1 MSANIFWAVGASFL
15 GAVIGA
21 LGMGGGSVLIIYLT
35 AYLGLE
41 QLAAQG
47 INLVFF
53 LPVAAVALIFHHKH
67 SLIKWKVALLCAAVG
82 LAGVY
87 FGQMIAMRVGSELL
101 QKLFGGFLLIIGL
114 REIFAKNPQKPG
126 KGTGTK

>member
-1 MSANIFWAVGASFL
+1 MSADIFLAIGASFL
-15 GAVIGA
+15 AAVIGA

-47 INLVFF
+47 INLIFF

-67 SLIKWKVALLCAAVG
+67 GLIKWKVALPCAAVG
-82 LAGVY
+82 LVGVY
-87 FGQMIAMRVGSELL
+87 FGQMLAMRVGSELL

-114 REIFAKNPQKPG
+114 REVFAKKPHKAG
-126 KGTGTK
+126 ER

>member
-1 MSANIFWAVGASFL
+1 MDMLWAILAAFF

-41 QLAAQG
+41 QLKAQG
-47 INLVFF
+47 INLMFF
-53 LPVAAVALIFHHKH
+53 LPVAAVALILHQRHG
-67 SLIKWKVALLCAAVG
+67 LIRWRVALPLAGLG

-87 FGQMIAMRVGSELL
+87 LGSRLALHIGSPLL
-101 QKLFGGFLLIIGL
+101 GKLFGGFLLIIGL
-114 REIFAKNPQKPG
+114 REVFAKEKIAQSEK
-126 KGTGTK
+126 

>member
-1 MSANIFWAVGASFL
+1 MSADIFWAIAASFL

-41 QLAAQG
+41 QLTAQG

-53 LPVAAVALIFHHKH
+53 LPVAVVALISHHRH
-67 SLIKWKVALLCAAVG
+67 GLIKWKVALPCAAVG
-82 LAGVY
+82 LVGVY
-87 FGQMIAMRVGSELL
+87 FGQMIAMQMGSELL
-101 QKLFGGFLLIIGL
+101 QKLFGGFLLVIGV
-114 REIFAKNPQKPG
+114 REVFVKKPQKG
-126 KGTGTK
+126 R

>member
-1 MSANIFWAVGASFL
+1 MSMAIVWAVAASFL
-15 GAVIGA
+15 SAIIAA

-53 LPVAAVALIFHHKH
+53 LPAAAVALIFHQKH
-67 SLIKWKVALLCAAVG
+67 GLVRWRVALPCALLG
-82 LAGVY
+82 LVGVY
-87 FGQMIAMRVGSELL
+87 FGQLFAMRVGSQMLG
-101 QKLFGGFLLIIGL
+101 KFFGGFLLLIGI
-114 REIFAKNPQKPG
+114 REVFAKKSQ
-126 KGTGTK
+126 TH

>member
-1 MSANIFWAVGASFL
+1 MSGDMLLALAASFL
-15 GAVIGA
+15 AAVIGA

-41 QLAAQG
+41 QLEAQG

-53 LPVAAVALIFHHKH
+53 LPVAALALFFHQKNR
-67 SLIKWKVALLCAAVG
+67 LIKWKIALPCIALG

-87 FGQMIAMRVGSELL
+87 FGTGLAMRVSPSLL
-101 QKLFGGFLLIIGL
+101 GKLFGGFLLIIGL
-114 REIFAKNPQKPG
+114 REVFARNPQKD
-126 KGTGTK
+126 

>member
-1 MSANIFWAVGASFL
+1 MSADIVLAIGASFFA
-15 GAVIGA
+15 AVIGA

-53 LPVAAVALIFHHKH
+53 LPVAAVALVAHHKH
-67 SLIKWKVALLCAAVG
+67 GLIKWQVALPCAVVG

-87 FGQMIAMRVGSELL
+87 FGQMLAMHVGSELL
-101 QKLFGGFLLIIGL
+101 QKLFGGFLLIIGV
-114 REIFAKNPQKPG
+114 REVFAREAR
-126 KGTGTK
+126 KGADDK

>member
-1 MSANIFWAVGASFL
+1 MSADIIWAVAASFL
-15 GAVIGA
+15 GAVIAA

-53 LPVAAVALIFHHKH
+53 LPVAAVALISHHRH
-67 SLIKWKVALLCAAVG
+67 GLVKWRVALPLAAVG

-87 FGQMIAMRVGSELL
+87 FGQMLAMQVGSELL

-114 REIFAKNPQKPG
+114 REVFAKKPRDEG
-126 KGTGTK
+126 ER

>member
-1 MSANIFWAVGASFL
+1 MSADILWALAASFF

-35 AYLGLE
+35 VYLGLE
-41 QLAAQG
+41 QLKAQG

-67 SLIKWKVALLCAAVG
+67 RLIKWRVALPCSAIG
-82 LAGVY
+82 LVGVY
-87 FGQMIAMRVGSELL
+87 FGTRLAMYAGSSLL
-101 QKLFGGFLLIIGL
+101 GKLFGGFLLIIGL
-114 REIFAKNPQKPG
+114 RELFAKNPEK
-126 KGTGTK
+126 

>member
-1 MSANIFWAVGASFL
+1 MSTDIILAIAASFL
-15 GAVIGA
+15 AAVIGA

-53 LPVAAVALIFHHKH
+53 LPVAAVAIVAHHKH
-67 SLIKWKVALLCAAVG
+67 GLIKWKVALPCAAVG

-87 FGQMIAMRVGSELL
+87 FGQMLAMHVGSELL
-101 QKLFGGFLLIIGL
+101 QKLFGGFLLVIGL
-114 REIFAKNPQKPG
+114 REVFAKN
-126 KGTGTK
+126 TKKADER

>member
-1 MSANIFWAVGASFL
+1 MSDIMWALGASFL
-15 GAVIGA
+15 AAVIGA

-53 LPVAAVALIFHHKH
+53 LSVAALALFFHQKNR
-67 SLIKWKVALLCAAVG
+67 LIKWKVALPCTALG

-87 FGQMIAMRVGSELL
+87 FGTRLAMSVSPSFLG
-101 QKLFGGFLLIIGL
+101 KLFGGFLLIIGL
-114 REIFAKNPQKPG
+114 REVFAKG
-126 KGTGTK
+126 HEKG